1 MNKAERFP
9 LPAVSEGLDF
19 GARFRTGAFPT
30 FISFDAQVT
39 EALPFPGS
47 FPNSKRKK
55 VRVGPLRFISLSST
69 ILLTVREP
77 PGTCNLEGFSTI
89 LQRPYAVSFEIEY

>member
-19 GARFRTGAFPT
+19 GARYRAGAFPT

-55 VRVGPLRFISLSST
+55 VRVGPAAFYITIQYNPINRAGTTWHLQFGRFFHNLATS
-69 ILLTVREP
+69 VRSK
-77 PGTCNLEGFSTI
+77 F
-89 LQRPYAVSFEIEY
+89 